1 MLLQPRN
8 FIYKRKQKGRS
19 LLYFNSTARGLRFGG
34 AGLKVLKPVQL
45 TAKQMFKFRLFLKR
59 ASRKSDYT
67 RRFVWFNAFPHLPL
81 TRKPVGIR
89 MGKGKGKL
97 QCWFTNVSG
106 GTMLIEFK
114 NLRKGRARLFMSQM
128 THKLGVPTRH
138 VFANTEY
145 VVAPLNASKRSPF
158 RVFW

>member
-8 FIYKRKQKGRS
+8 FVYKKKQKSRS
-19 LLYFNSTARGLRFGG
+19 LLYFNSTAHGLRFGG
-34 AGLKVLKPVQL
+34 AGLRILRPVQL
-45 TAKQMFKFRLFLKR
+45 TAQQIFRFKLFLKR

-81 TRKPVGIR
+81 TRKPVGLR

-106 GTMLIEFK
+106 GTMLIEFR
-114 NLRKGRARLFMSQM
+114 NLRRGRADFFIRQM
-128 THKLGVPTRH
+128 THKLGVPSQR
-138 VFANTEY
+138 VFANREY
-145 VVAPLNASKRSPF
+145 IVAPLNASWKAPF
-158 RVFW
+158 RAFW